1 MFEMATEILLITEAK
16 SSDTK
21 SFYRCNTPLYRCVKS
36 AFEMQ
41 FGNFETDID
50 FLAFFE
56 EIKCKIEYLVTEEI
70 DRKDMTI
77 RNKQRSENV
86 DSLSKRLRTH
96 RPKCI
101 IIIMKDI
108 EKFVLMAIERA
119 KLSEV
124 LFIKSVPF
132 PAMSE
137 RNRINCELGIAEI
150 LKDYVLGH

>member
-1 MFEMATEILLITEAK
+1 MPTEILLITEAK
-16 SSDTK
+16 ASDTK
-21 SFYRCNTPLYRCVKS
+21 SFYKCNTPLYRSVKS

-50 FLAFFE
+50 FLAFFKE
-56 EIKCKIEYLVTEEI
+56 MKCKIEYLVTEVI
-70 DRKDMTI
+70 DRKDKKI
-77 RNKQRSENV
+77 RQKQRSESV
-86 DSLSKRLRTH
+86 DSLSKRLRIY

-108 EKFVLMAIERA
+108 ENFVLMAVERA
-119 KLSEV
+119 NLPED

-137 RNRINCELGIAEI
+137 KNRINCELGIAKI
-150 LKDYVLGH
+150 LKDYVVGH

>member
-1 MFEMATEILLITEAK
+1 MQTEILLITEAR

-21 SFYRCNTPLYRCVKS
+21 SFYKCNTPLYRSVKR

-41 FGNFETDID
+41 FGNFKTDID

-70 DRKDMTI
+70 DRRDVTI
-77 RNKQRSENV
+77 RNKQRSEGV
-86 DSLSKRLRTH
+86 DSLAKRLRTY
-96 RPKCI
+96 RPKYI

-108 EKFVLMAIERA
+108 EKFVLMAVERA
-119 KLSEV
+119 NLPED

-137 RNRINCELGIAEI
+137 KNRINCELKIAEI
-150 LKDYVLGH
+150 IKDYVSGH